1 MTAGLPPFRPAQ
13 GLSGPHLQTVW
24 GRLTR
29 TSRAVRFRREALTTP
44 DDDVLLVDHLDGSAE
59 RPQLLLLHGLE
70 GSSNSVYIQGLALAA
85 QRRGWGVTALNFR
98 SCARDP
104 NDLKV
109 SIPNRRPRLYHS
121 GETTDLDLVVATLA
135 ARSVGNPLVAMG
147 VSLGGNVLLKWLGE
161 NAGRSS
167 IRAAATISVPYDLGA
182 GALALE
188 SGLGP
193 WYVRMFLKTLH
204 RKCLDAVRRF
214 PDAAAR
220 IDVPRM
226 LRSRSFRE
234 YDDAATAPFHG
245 MAGAQEYYDTCS
257 SIDFV
262 SRIDVPTLCI
272 SSEDDPF
279 LPASVLP
286 EVARR
291 ASSAVRLHV
300 ARQGGHVGFV
310 ARDSGWR
317 VGYWAEENA
326 MDWLERRIGESS
338 GAAKELSEEPKELS
352 TASPRLLEESRQ
364 RHQRRGELPETGG
377 PGGERTIQERRE
389 GGIA

>member
-1 MTAGLPPFRPAQ
+1 MRADGVLSYKIRSMNAVLAPFRPAR
-13 GLSGPHLQTVW
+13 GISGPHLQTVW

-29 TSRAVRFRREALTTP
+29 TQRSVRFRREALTTP
-44 DDDVLLVDHLDGSAE
+44 DDDVLLLDHLDGPAQAP
-59 RPQLLLLHGLE
+59 RLLLLHGLE

-104 NDLKV
+104 ENLER

-121 GETTDLDLVVATLA
+121 GETTDFDLVVETLA
-135 ARSVGNPLVAMG
+135 ARGAGHPLVAMG

-161 NAGRSS
+161 HAGASS
-167 IRAAATISVPYDLGA
+167 VRAAATISVPYDLGE
-182 GALALE
+182 GARALE

-204 RKCLDAVRRF
+204 QKCLDAVNRF
-214 PDAAAR
+214 PEAAAR

-226 LRSRSFRE
+226 LRSRTFRE

-245 MAGAQEYYDTCS
+245 MAGAEEYYATCS

-286 EVARR
+286 AVARR
-291 ASSAVRLHV
+291 ASPAVRLHV
-300 ARQGGHVGFV
+300 ERRGGHVGFV
-310 ARDSGWR
+310 SRRGFRFES
-317 VGYWAEENA
+317 WAEESA
-326 MDWLERRIGESS
+326 LDWLEKRIG
-338 GAAKELSEEPKELS
+338 
-352 TASPRLLEESRQ
+352 
-364 RHQRRGELPETGG
+364 
-377 PGGERTIQERRE
+377 
-389 GGIA
+389 

>member
-1 MTAGLPPFRPAQ
+1 MTTDLSPFRPAP

-29 TSRAVRFRREALTTP
+29 PQRSVRFRRETLTTP
-44 DDDVLLVDHLDGSAE
+44 DDDDLLLDHLDGGAGSP
-59 RPQLLLLHGLE
+59 RLLLLHGLE

-104 NDLKV
+104 NDLGV

-121 GETTDLDLVVATLA
+121 GETTDLDFVVKTLA
-135 ARSVGNPLVAMG
+135 ARAPGDPLVALG

-161 NAGRSS
+161 NAGRSP

-188 SGLGP
+188 SGMGP
-193 WYVRMFLKTLH
+193 WYVQAFLKTLR

-214 PDAAAR
+214 PEAAAR

-226 LRSRSFRE
+226 LRSRTFRQ

-272 SSEDDPF
+272 SAEDDPF

-291 ASSAVRLHV
+291 ASSDVRLHV

-310 ARDSGWR
+310 ALDGWR
-317 VGYWAEENA
+317 AGYWAEGNA
-326 MDWLERRIGESS
+326 IRWLESRIMKSS
-338 GAAKELSEEPKELS
+338 EGSENLREDQEVNGSHVPAPRDSAAEPS
-352 TASPRLLEESRQ
+352 AVR
-364 RHQRRGELPETGG
+364 
-377 PGGERTIQERRE
+377 
-389 GGIA
+389 